1 MIFVISS
8 LSFAGY
14 DVGDFRTY
22 RFIDRRRVKMM
33 EDSVFLVDVW
43 DGSGTRCSFSVD
55 RAKYIS
61 KIYDSSSTVID
72 TNFVY
77 FDGTFLVD
85 VFRASFA
92 TIPIKHLKF
101 PVVVGD
107 WWQAIDTCYYPLL
120 TYHPYTN
127 IDGDSIIDSI
137 FVDTST
143 ARVLRVSG
151 DTIDIFIGGINVKLK
166 MTESTIIGIDTSSG
180 DTTKYAHYEFIYEFN
195 LKLRYIANFG
205 YISFRIDTLIE
216 KITWAIIH
224 TAPYDSVQVPPMINS
239 VETDYYIKEIPS
251 TYISERRHL
260 NLGEDVEIY
269 DVSGRKVQRMKR
281 GIYFIREGGKI
292 RKVIKR

>member
-22 RFIDRRRVKMM
+22 RFIDRSRVKTMK
-33 EDSVFLVDVW
+33 DSVFLVDVW

-61 KIYDSSSTVID
+61 KIYDSSSIIID

-77 FDGTFLVD
+77 FDGNFLVD

-92 TIPIKHLKF
+92 TIPIKHLRF
-101 PVVVGD
+101 PVIVGD

-120 TYHPYTN
+120 TYYPYTN
-127 IDGDSIIDSI
+127 IDGDGIIDSI

-143 ARVLRVSG
+143 ARVSRVSG

-166 MTESTIIGIDTSSG
+166 MTESRIISIDTSSG
-180 DTTKYAHYEFIYEFN
+180 DTTKFAHYELIYEFN
-195 LKLRYIANFG
+195 IKLKYVANFG

-224 TAPYDSVQVPPMINS
+224 TTPYDSIQIPPMINS
-239 VETDYYIKEIPS
+239 MERDYYIKEIPS
-251 TYISERRHL
+251 TYIYENKHF
-260 NLGEDVEIY
+260 NLGRGVEIY
-269 DVSGRKVQRMKR
+269 DVSGRTIQRMKR
-281 GIYFIREGGKI
+281 GIYFIREGSKV
-292 RKVIKR
+292 RKMIKR